1 MGSPSPQKLSTSS
14 QGGVFEGQIDQK
26 WKNYHFFLKIK
37 NSLMISFWDVNYG
50 LVRIRG
56 HRTTNGV
63 TGDEGSSIQVAQ
75 NAQNVQNWENGQK
88 WAKNNKKK

>member
-1 MGSPSPQKLSTSS
+1 MTKVYSAKSLVTVWGQEGGLVPSDGVPKPPKAKYSS

-37 NSLMISFWDVNYG
+37 NSLMISLWDVNYG

-56 HRTTNGV
+56 HRTTNWGHR
-63 TGDEGSSIQVAQ
+63 
-75 NAQNVQNWENGQK
+75 
-88 WAKNNKKK
+88 